1 MALLFIEEE
10 EKNSTLSR
18 MGAAV
23 GRTVSWYAVAG

>member
-1 MALLFIEEE
+1 MVLLLIEK
-10 EKNSTLSR
+10 KNSTLSR